1 MKFIKKLWDDLRL
14 NPVDTLVRWQEGRFL
29 WLLMAVAMGGLVI
42 VAHSFFQI
50 YLYMNP
56 CEQCV
61 YIRFAML
68 VMAGGAIIAAINP
81 KIIILKLIGVIT
93 AFYGSITGIIYC
105 IKLNAIHKAVHGDDF
120 FGVQG
125 CSTEPH
131 FPFGLPL
138 EKWSAGMFQP
148 TGDCGYDAPVVPP
161 GVELSGIQ
169 QWFIDLYVNAEGW
182 YLIPSMHFMNM
193 AQACALAF
201 GICLIILII
210 MLIAWIIKIMRTR
223 KITLKVSS

>member
-1 MKFIKKLWDDLRL
+1 MGMIRNLFSSPIE
-14 NPVDTLVRWQEGRFL
+14 TLYRWQNKRFL

-68 VMAGGAIIAAINP
+68 VMVFGSLIALINPKNLMLKLVGVIACFYGAIIG
-81 KIIILKLIGVIT
+81 LL
-93 AFYGSITGIIYC
+93 YS
-105 IKLNAIHKAVHGDDF
+105 IKLNGIHHAVHGADDAL

-125 CSTEPH
+125 CSTDPH
-131 FPFGLPL
+131 FPLGLPL
-138 EKWSAGMFQP
+138 AKWSPEWFKP
-148 TGDCGYDAPVVPP
+148 TGDCGYDAPVVPFDAS
-161 GVELSGIQ
+161 LDDIQ
-169 QWFIDLYVNAEGW
+169 KWFIDMYVQADGW
-182 YLIPSMHFMNM
+182 YLIPSIRFMNM

-201 GICLIILII
+201 ALCLIILII
-210 MLIAWIIKIMRTR
+210 MVIVWGIKMAKEKRIMA
-223 KITLKVSS
+223 